1 VTFHDSDLI
10 LLLVS
15 ARPGG
20 PAVASPEGFR
30 FLRRTDHEL
39 RRLPGVADPGLRSL
53 PDLIE
58 PPAKGT
64 LNLVTPLDEIPD
76 DPAAFARLRA
86 RLRAIPAAEGLFLSP
101 DGRASRPQGRPPR
114 GHPPDRELAR
124 LPPRRRCHKRR
135 RRLSRGRFSPRWSAS
150 SREISELSSP
160 PIRIAKAVK

>member
-1 VTFHDSDLI
+1 MLALARASLRRPVLTLLLFLLGTATVAAGLFRLEVRTDGSAIYPEGDPTVRQTLRDRVTFHDADLI

-20 PAVASPEGFR
+20 PAVASPAGFR

-76 DPAAFARLRA
+76 DPAAFAKLRT
-86 RLRAIPAAEGLFLSP
+86 RLRAIPAAEGLFLS
-101 DGRASRPQGRPPR
+101 
-114 GHPPDRELAR
+114 
-124 LPPRRRCHKRR
+124 
-135 RRLSRGRFSPRWSAS
+135 
-150 SREISELSSP
+150 
-160 PIRIAKAVK
+160 